1 MSERDKTQPEP
12 SWAQYY
18 QASRGYAR
26 IPGLQKMSHVQR
38 NVATGL
44 CNQCHAHLLHDLE
57 PHEDLFS
64 DVFHFTQ
71 GTFMSEEQLFPLD
84 QKTFSLLK
92 LLSEFLLGCGLTL
105 WGRIE
110 LALREAHSTEH
121 EPGERRATTTQHAGT
136 LQATNA
142 GIGQETPARG
152 PERIQGADKGSTM
165 GRPPTYPPGSPS
177 PLGRAPP
184 TFPLQSAEKAPV
196 EPRNPLTSPTVPQP
210 CEPPPEPISSH
221 SL

>member
-1 MSERDKTQPEP
+1 MSE
-12 SWAQYY
+12 
-18 QASRGYAR
+18 
-26 IPGLQKMSHVQR
+26 VQR
-38 NVATGL
+38 SVATSL
-44 CNQCHAHLLHDLE
+44 CSQCHAHLLHDLE

-92 LLSEFLLGCGLTL
+92 LLSEFLLGCSLTL

-110 LALREAHSTEH
+110 LALQEAHSTEH
-121 EPGERRATTTQHAGT
+121 KPGERRAMTIQHAGT

-142 GIGQETPARG
+142 GIGQQTPARG
-152 PERIQGADKGSTM
+152 PERIQGADKGGTM
-165 GRPPTYPPGSPS
+165 GRPPTFPPGSPS
-177 PLGRAPP
+177 PLGRTAHTCRGAPP
-184 TFPLQSAEKAPV
+184 TFPLQSAEQAPV
-196 EPRNPLTSPTVPQP
+196 EPRNRLTSPTFPQP

-221 SL
+221 TL